1 MASAIRAVAQPTVML
16 SITWALR
23 DLEAQA
29 QRLKATLKIGK
40 EGPESAT
47 RSTRRLVAHRVP
59 VFDQIVLLRA
69 TRGLTGGRKMN
80 MDMSRALRPG
90 VRQAD
95 VPLQSLLQSAGLGD
109 IDWHPGSVL
118 GLSGINIVARHRLEL
133 SVEGVDLVWVLG
145 SRLPNPFDG
154 RRGRDLRLL
163 VAVE

>member
-1 MASAIRAVAQPTVML
+1 ML
-16 SITWALR
+16 SIASALR
-23 DLEAQA
+23 NLETQA
-29 QRLKATLKIGK
+29 HRLKATLKIGK

-47 RSTRRLVAHRVP
+47 RSTPRRLVAHRVP
-59 VFDQIVLLRA
+59 VFDQVVLLRA
-69 TRGLTGGRKMN
+69 ARPLTYGRKMHMN
-80 MDMSRALRPG
+80 MSRALRPG